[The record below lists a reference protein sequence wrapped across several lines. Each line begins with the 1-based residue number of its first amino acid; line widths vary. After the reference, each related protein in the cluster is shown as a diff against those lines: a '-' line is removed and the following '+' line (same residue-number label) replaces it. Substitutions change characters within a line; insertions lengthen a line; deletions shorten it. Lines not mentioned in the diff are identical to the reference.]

1 MLTINKRSNPLPAGV
16 SDSNIILYI
25 LFLRELLI
33 IVLQNCIH
41 ALFPKWK
48 VSTLRKRNRDEQNSR
63 FLLAF

>member
-1 MLTINKRSNPLPAGV
+1 MLTINKRSNPLPEGV
-16 SDSNIILYI
+16 SDLNIILYS

-33 IVLQNCIH
+33 IVLRNCIH

-48 VSTLRKRNRDEQNSR
+48 VSTLRKQNRDEQNSR

>member
-1 MLTINKRSNPLPAGV
+1 LPAGV

-48 VSTLRKRNRDEQNSR
+48 VSALRKRNRDEQNSR